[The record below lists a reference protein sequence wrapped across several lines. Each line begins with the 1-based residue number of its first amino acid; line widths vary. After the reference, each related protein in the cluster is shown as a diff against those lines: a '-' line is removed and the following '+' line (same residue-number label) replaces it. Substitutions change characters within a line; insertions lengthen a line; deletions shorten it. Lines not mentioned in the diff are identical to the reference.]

1 MPASTLA
8 MAGQRLQTVGLPPGQ
23 RQDTE
28 QRTNQPRVG
37 ERVCLQIH
45 LCADIRS
52 TPSQDS
58 SRFRQPCH
66 LRSSSGLQPDS
77 PHASVSCVLRRNCLQ
92 TLHSCRRVVPA
103 RTGDGSD
110 NFFQTTRRGACRA
123 SMSREFEQILSDPC
137 RQGRYWTRRLQSTG
151 DSNVTSRAHPQRVS
165 HGRSMEEQSA
175 DVASYH
181 PILPV

>member
-1 MPASTLA
+1 

-23 RQDTE
+23 RQHTE
-28 QRTNQPRVG
+28 QRTNQSRVG

-52 TPSQDS
+52 TPRQDS
-58 SRFRQPCH
+58 PRFRQPCH

-77 PHASVSCVLRRNCLQ
+77 PHASVSCVFRRIRPHPPCW
-92 TLHSCRRVVPA
+92 RVVPA

-137 RQGRYWTRRLQSTG
+137 RQGRYWTRRFQSTG
-151 DSNVTSRAHPQRVS
+151 DSNVTSRAHPQRVP
-165 HGRSMEEQSA
+165 HGRSMEE
-175 DVASYH
+175 
-181 PILPV
+181 